1 MTPSP
6 VTQPL
11 WTPSEERIQ
20 TANLTRFIAQ
30 VREKRALP
38 PMGYHDLYRWSVEES
53 EAFWSE
59 IWDFCQVVAE
69 TKGEVVVEAKDKM
82 PGACWFPQARLNFAE
97 NLLRRR
103 DNADALVFRGEDRV
117 ERRLSFADLYDG
129 VSRLAQAMRAMG
141 VQKGDRVA
149 AVLPNM
155 PETVIAMLA
164 TVSLGAIWTSCS
176 PDFGVAG
183 LQDRFGQTEP
193 KLLFA
198 VDGYRY
204 NGKTHNCLDKF
215 KALVPELP
223 GLEQVVIV
231 PYAGSK
237 EETESIPW
245 ACTLGDWIQDFAP
258 REIQF
263 TYTNFNDPL
272 YILYSSGTTG
282 KPKCI
287 VHGVGGTLLQHL
299 KEHQLHSDIKR
310 DDRVLFFTTCGWMM
324 WNWLVSALASEAA
337 LMLYDGSPFYPDGNT
352 LWDFAQKER
361 FTFFGTSAKYIEA
374 LNKAGLN
381 PKSSHRLDNLR
392 TLASTGSPLTPE
404 SFDYV
409 YASIKSDL
417 NLASLCGGTDIIS
430 CFMLGC
436 PVIPVWRGEI
446 QSPGLGMKIEV
457 FDPDGKAIEGETGE
471 LVCTRAFPSM
481 PIGFWND
488 NSGAR
493 YHLAYFAQYPNTWCH
508 GDLIE
513 LTEQGGIIVHGRSDA
528 TLNPGGVRIGTAEIY
543 RQVEQFDEV
552 AESVVVGQEWAGDI
566 RVVLFLKLRDS
577 LTLDKALTDQ
587 IKQKIRQNCTPRHV
601 PAVIHQVHAIPRTQS
616 GKITELAVRD
626 AIHARPVKNDEALAN
641 PEALDEFR
649 QWANIR

>member
-20 TANLTRFIAQ
+20 TANLTRFMARIQ
-30 VREKRALP
+30 EKRALP
-38 PMGYHDLYRWSVEES
+38 PMSYHDLYRWSVEES

-69 TKGEVVVEAKDKM
+69 TKGDVVVEAKEKM
-82 PGACWFPQARLNFAE
+82 PGARWFPQARLNFAE

-103 DNADALVFRGEDRV
+103 DDADALVFRGEDRV
-117 ERRLSFADLYDG
+117 ERRLSFAELYDA

-141 VQKGDRVA
+141 VQQGDRVA

-164 TVSLGAIWTSCS
+164 TASLGAIWTSCS
-176 PDFGVAG
+176 PDFGVGG
-183 LQDRFGQTEP
+183 LLDRFEQTEP

-198 VDGYRY
+198 VDGYCY
-204 NGKTHNCLDKF
+204 NGKTHNCLDKLE
-215 KALVPELP
+215 ALVSKLPE
-223 GLEQVVIV
+223 LEQVVIV

-245 ACTLGDWIQDFAP
+245 ACTLNDWIQDFAP

-310 DDRVLFFTTCGWMM
+310 DDRVFFFTTCGWMM

-352 LWDFAQKER
+352 LWDFAQQER
-361 FTFFGTSAKYIEA
+361 FTFFGTSPKYIEA

-381 PKSSHRLDNLR
+381 PKTSHRLDNLR

-436 PVIPVWRGEI
+436 PLIPVWRGEL
-446 QSPGLGMKIEV
+446 QSPGLGMKVEV
-457 FDPDGKAIEGETGE
+457 FDPDGKAVVGETGE

-493 YHLAYFAQYPNTWCH
+493 YHLAYFAKYPNTWCH

-513 LTEQGGIIVHGRSDA
+513 LTEHGGIIVHGRSDA

-552 AESVVVGQEWAGDI
+552 VETVVVGQEWDGDI

-577 LTLDKALTDQ
+577 LTLDRALADQ
-587 IKQKIRQNCTPRHV
+587 IKQRIRQNCTPRHV

-626 AIHARPVKNDEALAN
+626 AIHARPVNNGEALSN

-649 QWANIR
+649 QWADTH